1 MKKKGTAPKRTKTQ
15 IQDNNQQ
22 TKIFFLSNIINEL
35 ETSNMY
41 EKTKFFAS
49 GQD

>member
-22 TKIFFLSNIINEL
+22 AKEFLSNVINEL
-35 ETSNMY
+35 ETSNM
-41 EKTKFFAS
+41 
-49 GQD
+49 